1 MLPNTI
7 SLSLLKNPA
16 SKVLDS
22 AYFPINPDNSWR
34 IAAPFRLDHSYDM
47 TLVHPRASDAGS
59 MAYFKWADTKSNY
72 KCRFSWVGG
81 EPPFRLTLLTYPAG
95 ATIGGSVV
103 QVFGRTQ
110 DATVPSM
117 YVHTVPNNYAEID
130 WLPSAGQ
137 HGNTYSFSALVED
150 QAGRQLVI
158 PWSVTVDD
166 TKFKYFDSSLGSD
179 LNTGTF
185 ESPYQTIAHGF
196 ALASSNNYIFK
207 LKDGS
212 YPLNQSTASNKCR
225 SIIGVGNS
233 AVLDTSAGGISGNF
247 DDFAIINCDVDGSPV
262 TSGHFKPV
270 NIQSRSRRVVFH
282 KLRFKNIVPTSHG
295 DNASC
300 IFTAGLGAPS
310 ATKHEYISIT
320 ECTADS
326 TVRAQMIC
334 TYSCDYVVVD
344 SPVGLGLNIPASPY
358 GAKFVH
364 FKDQTSNV
372 SCRFASCSGLTD
384 NIMISFANQYPQN
397 AYNQE
402 CIYAK
407 VNYTGNSAQAAI
419 SWNGQGT
426 TSPYKGTSQYLMR
439 ASIRGGTQK
448 PVGSESLGTGG
459 EKLNISSCV
468 WSSSDIFYKTEGGQ
482 EFGTASAQIT
492 DAQWDGSMNMVA
504 AVRAANLGY
513 RGAEIASTLVT

>member
-1 MLPNTI
+1 MRTHDL
-7 SLSLLKNPA
+7 
-16 SKVLDS
+16 VLAENQGGKLQS
-22 AYFPINPDNSWR
+22 GYQPINPNNSWR

-72 KCRFSWVGG
+72 KCRVSWFGG
-81 EPPFRLTLLTYPAG
+81 EPPFRLTILNAPAG
-95 ATIGGSVV
+95 ATIGGGAV
-103 QVFGRTQ
+103 QVFTRTL
-110 DATVPSM
+110 DATVSGM
-117 YVHTVPNNYAEID
+117 YVHSVPDNFAEID
-130 WLPSAGQ
+130 WLPSSGQ
-137 HGNTYSFSALVED
+137 LDNTYNFSVLVED
-150 QAGRQLVI
+150 QANRQLII
-158 PWSVTVDD
+158 PWSVAVDD
-166 TKFKYFDSSLGSD
+166 TKFKYFDSASGSD
-179 LNTGTF
+179 ASAGTF
-185 ESPYQTIAHGF
+185 EFPYQTLAFGF
-196 ALASSNNYIFK
+196 GLANSNNYIFK

-225 SIIGVGNS
+225 SIIGIGS
-233 AVLDTSAGGISGNF
+233 AAVLDTSAGGISGNF

-262 TSGHFKPV
+262 TSGHFKAL
-270 NIQSRSRRVVFH
+270 NIQSRSRRAVFH

-300 IFTAGLGAPS
+300 IFTVGLGAPS

-320 ECTADS
+320 ECSADS
-326 TVRAQMIC
+326 TVKAQMVC

-344 SPVGLGLNIPASPY
+344 SPVGVLNIPVSPY
-358 GAKFVH
+358 GAKLIH

-372 SCRFASCSGLTD
+372 SCRFAVCSGLTD

-402 CIYAK
+402 CIFAR
-407 VNYTGNSAQAAI
+407 VNYTGNSSQAAI

-448 PVGSESLGTGG
+448 PVGSESIGVGG

-492 DAQWDGSMNMVA
+492 DAQWDASMNMVA

-513 RGAEIASTLVT
+513 RGAEIASTLVI